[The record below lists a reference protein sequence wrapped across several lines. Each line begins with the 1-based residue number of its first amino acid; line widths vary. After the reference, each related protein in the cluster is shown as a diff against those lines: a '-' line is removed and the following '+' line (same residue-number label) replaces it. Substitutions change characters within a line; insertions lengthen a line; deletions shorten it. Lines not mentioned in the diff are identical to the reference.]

1 MRKGVIAVAF
11 ICAITGFA
19 AVASEEAYNVNPGM
33 WETTYKM
40 KVSGVPA
47 EMAAMMQQ
55 QPKVERECVDAK
67 IIDFTPGD
75 MAEGCSYKSTRHSAS
90 KMSWDIEC
98 KTQGVNSSGHGEVN
112 FNGNSATGWFE
123 MNMQG
128 PMGPMKIRND
138 FEGKRT
144 GPC

>member
-1 MRKGVIAVAF
+1 MQKGMIILVVSLAVMGSGT
-11 ICAITGFA
+11 AIGA
-19 AVASEEAYNVNPGM
+19 EGYNINPGM

-40 KVSGVPA
+40 DVSGVPPQ
-47 EMAAMMQQ
+47 MAAMMQQ

-67 IIDFTPGD
+67 VIDFTPGD
-75 MAEGCSYKSTRHSAS
+75 MAKGCSYKSTRHSAN

-98 KTQGVNSSGHGEVN
+98 NTQGMTSTGHGEVN

-123 MNMQG
+123 MNMQS
-128 PMGPMKIRND
+128 PMGPMKFRND
-138 FEGKRT
+138 FQAKRT